1 MMDVYYQMAQQLQ
14 TEEQEQLSIEEKSK
28 LFVQI
33 LEARK
38 KHFASLRAKEKRS
51 KPPTKTQKR
60 KIMSTYLKNIEDK
73 QVEAEVDNDQREVEM
88 KTYIKIIPDDDIAI
102 DAIPLATKPPIIV
115 DWKIIK
121 EEKINSYHLIRVDE
135 SSKRYSSMIQMLQR
149 IDREDMETL

>member
-1 MMDVYYQMAQQLQ
+1 MEKERAEGSEKRAEGSSKRAGEKLKYD
-14 TEEQEQLSIEEKSK
+14 KSK
-28 LFVQI
+28 
-33 LEARK
+33 K
-38 KHFASLRAKEKRS
+38 KKL
-51 KPPTKTQKR
+51 
-60 KIMSTYLKNIEDK
+60 DK

-102 DAIPLATKPPIIV
+102 DDIPLATKHPIIV

-121 EEKINSYHLIRVDE
+121 EGKISSYHLIRADG